1 MATGPKIIKAG
12 YTGKMAI
19 CACNLSHDKPF
30 CDGRHRGTSKN
41 PWKFQV
47 EEGQEIRLCQCG
59 YSSNKPFCDGSHE
72 KFAGSS
78 DDSSSSFLPKKKGTS
93 W

>member
-1 MATGPKIIKAG
+1 MAEPKKVVAG

-30 CDGRHRGTSKN
+30 CDGRHRGTSKA
-41 PWKFQV
+41 PWKFEV
-47 EEGQEIRLCQCG
+47 KEGQEVLLCQCG
-59 YSSNKPFCDGSHE
+59 YSGNKPFCDGSHE
-72 KFAGSS
+72 SFSESS
-78 DDSSSSFLPKKKGTS
+78 PKKKGTS